1 MKMTLKGGV
10 GCPAGGK
17 DFLRRNRM
25 PSGAHGPHL
34 PLAGRGM
41 VVAVVAL
48 LDVVATF
55 YHEGER
61 RERIEIFF
69 SHHQVS
75 VVGKN
80 LAGTMNDIR
89 AFEVRCL
96 RDVPGNL
103 HAAVD
108 PTEPLIERLEVRPLN
123 EPKKAATGSL
133 PF

>member
-1 MKMTLKGGV
+1 MRMSLKEELAV
-10 GCPAGGK
+10 RREGK
-17 DFLRRNRM
+17 IFCVETECRPVAMVRICLWQT
-25 PSGAHGPHL
+25 AEWLL
-34 PLAGRGM
+34 PWSRF
-41 VVAVVAL
+41 
-48 LDVVATF
+48 DVATF
-55 YHEGER
+55 YHEGES
-61 RERIEIFF
+61 ERIEIFF

-75 VVGKN
+75 VIGKN
-80 LAGTMNDIR
+80 LVGTMNDIR

-123 EPKKAATGSL
+123 EPKKAATGGL